1 MIVVMQPE
9 ATEAD
14 IEGVTEALTRHGLL
28 PSVSRGAE
36 CAVIGAIVRAIP
48 EPHTFNSPGA
58 EGDHRLVSLHAF
70 IELGF
75 FQVQPGIN
83 PFRAHGIFPEEK
95 TQRDRSQTNRRQ
107 KISPPD
113 TSEEE
118 HDSAD
123 GAQQQRGAHVRF

>member
-1 MIVVMQPE
+1 MVFGNE
-9 ATEAD
+9 AEFLAAIAEAQAGD
-14 IEGVTEALTRHGLL
+14 TAGTQRDHGL
-28 PSVSRGAE
+28 
-36 CAVIGAIVRAIP
+36 I
-48 EPHTFNSPGA
+48 
-58 EGDHRLVSLHAF
+58 SLQSFVHF
-70 IELGF
+70 RF

-118 HDSAD
+118 HDGAD